1 MKDLLSGNDIEYT
14 VTSSGNNVTISWS
27 KDGNN
32 YSETYEGTYSAG
44 TARIKWDRA
53 TSFYNYAPPTA
64 SFTNPSVD
72 WDLSTVGTLLDGVT
86 YEVTFDVYPSQYT
99 LDLVAQM
106 KNGEIKYSDLDSEV
120 KKYLKEDYT
129 LHTNTEA
136 NLTYTDSR
144 NDQGEQTV
152 PYVNPE
158 PVSTNSEQLTINK
171 KWEGGDPDTDS
182 LPITVMMGS
191 EKFYTPTLSAANNW
205 KTNANIS
212 IGIIK
217 NGQALSGAMGHDFS
231 FAELDDTQYHWE
243 LDAPTVRPMLVN
255 GTLTMLIKVDTK
267 HPAPSGAETY
277 TIDGSTY
284 YVDSSTTGL
293 TATNIRRSYLDVCIH
308 CR

>member
-99 LDLVAQM
+99 LDLIAQM

-120 KKYLKEDYT
+120 QKYLKEDYT
-129 LHTNTEA
+129 LHTNTKA

-171 KWEGGDPDTDS
+171 EWEGGDPDTDS
-182 LPITVMMGS
+182 LPITVMMGGEEFHTS
-191 EKFYTPTLSAANNW
+191 TLSAANNW
-205 KTNANIS
+205 STDATNIS
-212 IGIIK
+212 IGIIS

-243 LDAPTVRPMLVN
+243 LDAPTVRPN
-255 GTLTMLIKVDTK
+255 FDD
-267 HPAPSGAETY
+267 ADQS
-277 TIDGSTY
+277 
-284 YVDSSTTGL
+284 
-293 TATNIRRSYLDVCIH
+293 
-308 CR
+308 